1 MRPSQWLPQCA
12 NIGQFVVVELWNQF
26 WDLDEKHRV
35 AHEIAYVAVEEYD
48 YLTLKYVIAQD
59 HDGDKDVT
67 AMEGWNVREF
77 SACGNNL
84 SPPLPPP
91 NCPGKGAGRGAR
103 QPYTLP
109 AQLCTLPP
117 RNYYLLLSL
126 FLAYCL

>member
-1 MRPSQWLPQCA
+1 MNVRKKCLHCSEMTITSLEVDCHDKSLWESALNNAAKSVVATVFA

-77 SACGNNL
+77 SACGNNFP
-84 SPPLPPP
+84 PPLPPP
-91 NCPGKGAGRGAR
+91 
-103 QPYTLP
+103 
-109 AQLCTLPP
+109 
-117 RNYYLLLSL
+117 
-126 FLAYCL
+126 